1 MSHDQIIFIGM
12 GVLFFVVIGILVYLG
27 NNYNLDNIKAKE
39 VGNGQYGNSRFA
51 TQKEINETFSKLYFD
66 PQNWRK
72 GKHLPHVQGIVIGS
86 QVKGGQTY
94 CYVDKADA
102 HLLMIGAAG
111 VGKTATFV
119 SEFRICMCKW
129 HELYHHRY

>member
-51 TQKEINETFSKLYFD
+51 TQKEINETFSKL
-66 PQNWRK
+66 
-72 GKHLPHVQGIVIGS
+72 
-86 QVKGGQTY
+86 
-94 CYVDKADA
+94 
-102 HLLMIGAAG
+102 
-111 VGKTATFV
+111 
-119 SEFRICMCKW
+119 
-129 HELYHHRY
+129 